1 MIAKSVY
8 EILPFAYISIGTACI
23 LMLEQ
28 KAAIFFAMI
37 VFALGSK
44 IYNMRSQNRRTD
56 PVRKRKSGKL
66 PTSVYNFVP
75 FIYLFAATV
84 IFKLYPTKVG
94 AVIGTGLMVY
104 SLYILIQ
111 RSSNR
116 RHSLCDSQSYP
127 NI

>member
-8 EILPFAYISIGTACI
+8 EILPFSYISIGTACI
-23 LMLEQ
+23 FMLEQ

-37 VFALGSK
+37 VFVLGAK

-56 PVRKRKSGKL
+56 PVRKRKAGKL
-66 PTSVYNFVP
+66 PTSLYSYVP
-75 FIYLFAATV
+75 FIFLFAATV
-84 IFKLYPTKVG
+84 ILKLYPTRVG
-94 AVIGTGLMVY
+94 AAIATGSMVY

-116 RHSLCDSQSYP
+116 RHSLSDSQRYP
-127 NI
+127 NT